1 MTKRQRDMLE
11 QLLIIALQVLRDGDD
26 VNISALVTEL
36 REIEE

>member
-26 VNISALVTEL
+26 VNISVLVTEL